1 MRFILLGEPG
11 AGKGTYSAVLIEKF
25 KIPQIS
31 TGDILRAAVKA
42 GTPLGLEAQSF
53 MKKGELV
60 PDSVVI
66 GLVRERLKQ
75 PDCAP
80 GFILDGFPRTVPQ
93 AETLGGILKD
103 MGIKLDGVLKIEV
116 SRPTLILR
124 LTGRRACK
132 ACGTGFNVNTGF
144 APKKEGICDKCGG
157 EVIQRADDQPA
168 TIENRLNIYTRD
180 TAPLIDYYE
189 AKGLLKRIPCEGPIQ
204 EVMARVENAA
214 REMGGKKN

>member
-1 MRFILLGEPG
+1 MSLLAEQVRLGG
-11 AGKGTYSAVLIEKF
+11 ARGGTG
-25 KIPQIS
+25 
-31 TGDILRAAVKA
+31 TG
-42 GTPLGLEAQSF
+42 
-53 MKKGELV
+53 
-60 PDSVVI
+60 
-66 GLVRERLKQ
+66 
-75 PDCAP
+75 
-80 GFILDGFPRTVPQ
+80 Q

-132 ACGTGFNVNTGF
+132 VCGKGFTVNTGF
-144 APKKEGICDKCGG
+144 APKKDGVCDKCGG

-189 AKGLLKRIPCEGPIQ
+189 SKGILKRIPCEGPID

-214 REMGGKKN
+214 REMGGKKG